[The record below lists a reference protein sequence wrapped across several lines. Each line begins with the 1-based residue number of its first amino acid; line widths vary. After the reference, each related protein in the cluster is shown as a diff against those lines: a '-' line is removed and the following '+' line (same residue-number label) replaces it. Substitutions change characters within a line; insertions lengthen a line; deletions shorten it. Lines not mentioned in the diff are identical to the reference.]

1 MRGVSVTFGPKS
13 LEKHPQQGNF
23 FELTTPTRYKVKIYL
38 SIQIATQVRLYY
50 SCENTAAKSVLN
62 EIIYSD
68 EISTLSII
76 YWHSTNNTNVCG
88 INSGR

>member
-1 MRGVSVTFGPKS
+1 MLGVSVTFGPKS

-38 SIQIATQVRLYY
+38 SIQIATQVRLHY

-68 EISTLSII
+68 EISALII
-76 YWHSTNNTNVCG
+76 YWHSTNNTNVYG